1 MKRNNSMLTRYATF
15 LSLALLSCQLAL
27 ADSAASSST
36 SSSSASASASSSSSS
51 QPLPR
56 VRVSTSMGDFVIELY
71 ADRAP
76 ITVANFLRYV
86 KEGQYTHTLF
96 HRVISNF
103 VIQGGG
109 YDATTSQVKPAHTPI
124 PNESGNGLQNKR
136 GTVGLAR
143 AAPAH
148 SGNCQ
153 FYVNLNDN
161 TDLDPLATRW
171 GYAVFGHVVEGQ
183 DVIERIG
190 VAPTGAMGPF
200 KSDSPLTPVI
210 INKVE
215 ELGAA
220 TALETRPLATP
231 NNTTS
236 PALESP
242 H

>member
-1 MKRNNSMLTRYATF
+1 MKRNNSMLTRHAAF
-15 LSLALLSCQLAL
+15 LSLALLTCQLAL
-27 ADSAASSST
+27 ADSAASSS

-51 QPLPR
+51 EPAPR
-56 VRVSTSMGDFVIELY
+56 VRVTTSMGDFVIELY
-71 ADRAP
+71 PDRAP
-76 ITVANFLRYV
+76 ITVVNFLRYV
-86 KEGQYTHTLF
+86 DEGQYTHTLI

-103 VIQGGG
+103 VFQGGG
-109 YDATTSQVKPAHTPI
+109 FDATTMQVKPAHNPI

-143 AAPAH
+143 AATAH

-161 TDLDPLATRW
+161 TDLDPLPTRW

-183 DVIERIG
+183 DVVERIG
-190 VAPTGAMGPF
+190 VAPTGALGPF
-200 KSDSPLTPVI
+200 KQDAPLKPVI
-210 INKVE
+210 IEKVE
-215 ELGAA
+215 RVTAA
-220 TALETRPLATP
+220 AALERPLATP